1 VRWQYQTESQTQARL
16 VPTKSGLPFGG
27 DTHGSLLVF
36 NAKNGKLLKSND
48 TGGALNSG
56 LIGDSV
62 DGEPY
67 VTAAVGGATEDPS
80 TVAGPLRISIYGL
93 RGNYKPGW

>member
-1 VRWQYQTESQTQARL
+1 MGIT
-16 VPTKSGLPFGG
+16 
-27 DTHGSLLVF
+27 SLQVLVF
-36 NAKNGKLLKSND
+36 NAKNGELLKSND

-56 LIGDSV
+56 LISDSV

-80 TVAGPLRISIYGL
+80 TVAGPLRISI
-93 RGNYKPGW
+93 